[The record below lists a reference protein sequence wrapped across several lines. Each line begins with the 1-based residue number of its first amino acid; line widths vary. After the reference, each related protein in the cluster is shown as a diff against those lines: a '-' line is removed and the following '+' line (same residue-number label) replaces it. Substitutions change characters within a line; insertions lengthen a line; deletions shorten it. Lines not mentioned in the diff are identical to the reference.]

1 MSGFYD
7 STAWRR
13 FRAQTLRQRPLCQV
27 DGCGQ
32 ASRHLDHR
40 VPIRA
45 GGAPLDPANVQALCA
60 SCHSRKTALSDGGY
74 GNRRGAMPLRATG
87 CDVNGLP
94 RDPHHRWNQ
103 PMPSLKG
110 RPV

>member
-1 MSGFYD
+1 MSGFYG
-7 STAWRR
+7 STGWRR
-13 FRAQTLRQRPLCQV
+13 FRTQTLRQRPLCQV

-45 GGAPLDPANVQALCA
+45 GGAPLDPAHVQALCP

-74 GNRRGAMPLRATG
+74 GNRRGAMPLRAIG

-103 PMPSLKG
+103 PMRSLRG